1 MAKPKGLPSLAAGR
15 PSAQSVDDW
24 VTGAHPAETAAA
36 SPAAAERPAQPAPA
50 APATDPQG
58 EPLKRLTLDIPLS
71 LHAAIKTDCARRGVK
86 MIDDIRPLLEAHYG
100 PLRPNQG
107 A

>member
-1 MAKPKGLPSLAAGR
+1 MAAKPKGLPSLTAGR

-24 VTGAHPAETAAA
+24 VSGAHPAATPPGAAT
-36 SPAAAERPAQPAPA
+36 PA
-50 APATDPQG
+50 APPASFAGAEPEK

-86 MIDDIRPLLEAHYG
+86 MIDDITPLLEAHY
-100 PLRPNQG
+100 LRHD
-107 A
+107 

>member
-15 PSAQSVDDW
+15 PSARSADEW
-24 VTGAHPAETAAA
+24 ITGAHPAETAPTVMA
-36 SPAAAERPAQPAPA
+36 STSTSTPEPEAAAAPS
-50 APATDPQG
+50 

-86 MIDDIRPLLEAHYG
+86 MIDDIRPLLEAHY
-100 PLRPNQG
+100 LDRD
-107 A
+107 

>member
-1 MAKPKGLPSLAAGR
+1 MAKSKGLPSLAAGR

-24 VTGAHPAETAAA
+24 VAGAHPAET
-36 SPAAAERPAQPAPA
+36 PGIAPA
-50 APATDPQG
+50 NVPPVRTEAKNEAGG

-86 MIDDIRPLLEAHYG
+86 MIDDIRPLLEAHYLG
-100 PLRPNQG
+100 SGDR
-107 A
+107 

>member
-24 VTGAHPAETAAA
+24 VTGAHPAEVKGA
-36 SPAAAERPAQPAPA
+36 SPAAVTSTPPVRVAAAELEPE
-50 APATDPQG
+50 G

-86 MIDDIRPLLEAHYG
+86 MIDDIRPLLEAHYLG
-100 PLRPNQG
+100 G
-107 A
+107 DDS

>member
-24 VTGAHPAETAAA
+24 VTGAHPAEVPGAIPAAVTRVPPVRT
-36 SPAAAERPAQPAPA
+36 PAAAEPE
-50 APATDPQG
+50 G

-86 MIDDIRPLLEAHYG
+86 MIDDIRPLLEAHYLG
-100 PLRPNQG
+100 G
-107 A
+107 ADN